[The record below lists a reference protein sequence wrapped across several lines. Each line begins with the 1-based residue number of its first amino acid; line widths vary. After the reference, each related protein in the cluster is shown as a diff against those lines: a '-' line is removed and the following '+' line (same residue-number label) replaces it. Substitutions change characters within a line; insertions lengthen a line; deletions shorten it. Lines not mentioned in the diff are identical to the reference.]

1 MIGSCAR
8 RIAGIVTCAGTAT
21 LRPVLSLLRRLDA
34 LSRSSG
40 IAVLTLVVANAV
52 PLFGVLFLGWDI
64 LTLLVL
70 YWIES
75 GVIGL
80 FNILKMARAES
91 PGDPTRGGG
100 ITFRGS
106 LGADTSAGKGCAIPF
121 FAFHYGLFWV
131 VHGVFVF
138 LLPLFA
144 GLFSLFSLD
153 GPLGGDVA
161 GGRISAT
168 AISVEGMLLAAL
180 ALTVSHAISFYLNF
194 LGRREYRHVSVMS
207 QMARPYGRVVVLHL
221 TIILGGILVAVLG
234 QPIALLVLLVVLKT
248 ALDLLLHLRSHRAAP
263 EALPPSGAQP

>member
-1 MIGSCAR
+1 MLS
-8 RIAGIVTCAGTAT
+8 
-21 LRPVLSLLRRLDA
+21 VLTRLDA

-40 IAVLTLVVANAV
+40 IAVLTLVAANAV

-80 FNILKMARAES
+80 FNILKMARAEGPS
-91 PGDPTRGGG
+91 DATRGGG
-100 ITFRGS
+100 ISFRGA
-106 LGADTSAGKGCAIPF
+106 LGSDTSTAKGCAIPF
-121 FAFHYGLFWV
+121 FAFHYGLFWI

-144 GLFSLFSLD
+144 GLFSLFTLD
-153 GPLGGDVA
+153 GPLGGDA
-161 GGRISAT
+161 PGARITGAT
-168 AISVEGMLLAAL
+168 ISVEGMLLAAL
-180 ALTVSHAISFYLNF
+180 ALTVSHALSFYLNF
-194 LGRREYRHVSVMS
+194 LGRREYQHVSVMS

-221 TIILGGILVAVLG
+221 TIILGAILVATLG

-248 ALDLLLHLRSHRAAP
+248 ALDLLLHLRSHREAP
-263 EALPPSGAQP
+263 HAPPPSSAQP